1 MGSTSSLIDRTL
13 LSSVQLS
20 RVIEPQHNKH
30 ESAHQSKHQSIAH
43 AAIPQPATVAK
54 QVPLVSQPAVSTN
67 TRPARWWRMSP
78 SASDRN
84 DDLYITELIT
94 LPGSIGQAHSTHGI
108 LIDSGAT
115 CNFVDQSFVDR
126 ANLEVWNMP
135 RRVKVRTADG
145 NTIACTQKIPTAHV
159 KLPNYHGHHEFI
171 VVPHLDGFD
180 AVLGRSFLKTS
191 GAIVHHASSQVSWSN
206 RRTGN
211 IKEELQMSNMYDVL
225 QPEEVAC
232 DGDERLSM
240 RESTSAS
247 SNIAPSL
254 QSTENARQQQQQQV
268 KPAPREQVGC
278 PSTAPSSI
286 KTTATPAPAP
296 AEPSVEHLAT
306 LNRILE
312 RVSRYEELM
321 REKEGQLPPSR
332 GQFDHKIEL
341 KDPDARPVKSRA
353 IPLNAEERAQLVM
366 DIKEL
371 EDSGLIERSE
381 SEWASPAFYVDK
393 DGGLDRRLVIDYRAL
408 NKLLKRN
415 TMTLPHVEELMAR
428 LGKAKYFTKIDL
440 RSSYHQ
446 ILVRP
451 SDRHMTAFV
460 TPIGHYQWCVLPFGE
475 ANAPATFVQMIRHLV
490 LKDMTGRGIAD
501 FVDDLLVHSETL
513 EEHERD
519 VNDLLSRLEQH
530 GLFIKPSKCQWMV
543 KQVNFLGF
551 TITATDDGTTIA
563 PMHSKIEAV
572 TEWPAPRTQTQMRSF
587 LGFANTFRS
596 FIDGFSRIA
605 APLFDTLKKLRN
617 KKTAPLRWTADA
629 RQAFDQLKEAITNS
643 ATLGIADA
651 NKPFIVHTDASDYAV
666 GAVLSQLNDRGE
678 LRPIGFVSQKLTEVE
693 YRWSVY
699 EKELFSIV
707 VALQRWS
714 MHLMH
719 AKHPVEIHNDHASL
733 RYLLDQPKLTAKQT
747 RWLALLSTF
756 AELRFI
762 HVRGSDNARA
772 DALSRRADHD
782 VGTEQRQQI
791 RSDIAKQ
798 QFAEVFGQLGLTNA
812 RINTLIAEVSA
823 GDIELTDAIIAGY
836 EDDDQCKH
844 VMLDPASS
852 GYRLRWDML
861 ERVSD
866 NSILV
871 PNVPS
876 LRARILR
883 CVHDAPTSGHLGINK
898 THDRLSANYHW
909 ANSFMDVIEYVQSC
923 DTCQRSKMRS
933 GLQPGMQQSS
943 EITPKAHTIALD
955 FLGPLTRTKNG
966 KDSVLVVMDTFTKR
980 VFLEAVTTTITA
992 DKTADIIIN
1001 RVVRHQG
1008 IPRVIRSDRDSRFT
1022 GEVWNSIWDKLGS
1035 QIKLTTSYHHQ
1046 SNALPERFMQNLTA
1060 SLRAFVNER
1069 GTDWDT
1075 KLVAVEMAYNTSVH
1089 STTGMSPIELDL
1101 GIQARMP
1108 LDLCHHEDDTPP
1120 TAAMVLERIDAN
1132 VVKAFRAI
1140 HDAQERDD
1148 KRVNASRRDE
1158 KYEIGE
1164 LAWLD
1169 TNDLMIMHEPGKKKL
1184 RPRWAGPFKVIR
1196 VENELNVELE
1206 LPAEWRIHPVIHI
1219 ARLKRAHIRDQRFV
1233 LDDSNDEEHP
1243 PITREDHDMIQ
1254 QIDLGDHNDRG
1265 AAIAQV
1271 EREDQMVSRPRT
1283 RANVQTLHD
1292 RGDRYDFVELR
1303 DAHDERRQHELIQR
1317 AASHKDII
1325 DASTKHQQMIVK

>member
-1 MGSTSSLIDRTL
+1 
-13 LSSVQLS
+13 
-20 RVIEPQHNKH
+20 
-30 ESAHQSKHQSIAH
+30 
-43 AAIPQPATVAK
+43 
-54 QVPLVSQPAVSTN
+54 VSTEA
-67 TRPARWWRMSP
+67 RSARWWRISP
-78 SASDRN
+78 DASGCTN
-84 DDLYITELIT
+84 DLEITELIT
-94 LPGSIGQAHSTHGI
+94 LSGSIGEAHTSNGF

-115 CNFVDQSFVDR
+115 CNFVDRSFAER
-126 ANLEVWNMP
+126 SNLEVWNMP
-135 RRVKVRTADG
+135 RRMKIRTADG
-145 NTIACTQKIPTAHV
+145 NTIECTQKIPTARV
-159 KLPNYHGHHEFI
+159 KLPDYDGRHEFI
-171 VVPHLDGFD
+171 VVPNLDGFD
-180 AVLGRSFLKTS
+180 AVLGRSFLKAS
-191 GAIVHHASSQVSWSN
+191 GALVDHASSRVSWSN
-206 RRTGN
+206 HRN
-211 IKEELQMSNMYDVL
+211 DEEKVGPPLSNKYDALQSNEPDVDVD
-225 QPEEVAC
+225 QE
-232 DGDERLSM
+232 LSM
-240 RESTSAS
+240 PEPTSATG
-247 SNIAPSL
+247 IAPRSVKKTK
-254 QSTENARQQQQQQV
+254 QKQKQHVRPVPRGQITISSTEQPSGEIAA
-268 KPAPREQVGC
+268 KSAPT
-278 PSTAPSSI
+278 ST
-286 KTTATPAPAP
+286 K
-296 AEPSVEHLAT
+296 PSVEHLAT

-353 IPLNAEERAQLVM
+353 IPLNAEERAQLVV

-371 EDSGLIERSE
+371 EDAGLIERSE

-490 LKDMTGRGIAD
+490 LKDMAGRGIAD

-543 KQVNFLGF
+543 KQVNFLGL

-572 TEWPAPRTQTQMRSF
+572 TEWPTPRTQTQMRSF

-596 FIDGFSRIA
+596 FIDGFSRVA
-605 APLFDTLKKLRN
+605 APLFDTLKKSRN
-617 KKTAPLRWTADA
+617 KKTAPLRWTEHA

-782 VGTEQRQQI
+782 VGTEKRQQI

-823 GDIELTDAIIAGY
+823 GDVELTDAIIAGY
-836 EDDDQCKH
+836 EEDEHCKH
-844 VMLDPASS
+844 VMLDPEAS

-861 ERVSD
+861 ERVGD

-871 PNVPS
+871 PDVPS
-876 LRARILR
+876 LKARILR
-883 CVHDAPTSGHLGINK
+883 CVHDAPTSGHLGVNK
-898 THDRLSANYHW
+898 THDRLSASYHW

-923 DTCQRSKMRS
+923 DICQRSKMRT
-933 GLQPGMQQSS
+933 GPQPGMQHSS

-955 FLGPLTRTKNG
+955 FLGPLTRTKSG

-1022 GEVWNSIWDKLGS
+1022 GDVWSSIWSKMGS

-1046 SNALPERFMQNLTA
+1046 SNAMPERFMQNLTA

-1075 KLVAVEMAYNTSVH
+1075 KLVAVELAYNTSVH

-1101 GIQARMP
+1101 GVQARMP
-1108 LDLCHHEDDTPP
+1108 LDLCRHEKDASP
-1120 TAAMVLERIDAN
+1120 TADEVLERIDAN
-1132 VVKAFRAI
+1132 VVRAFRSI

-1158 KYEIGE
+1158 KYEIGDMV
-1164 LAWLD
+1164 WLD
-1169 TNDLMIMHEPGKKKL
+1169 TNDLTIMNEPGMKKL
-1184 RPRWAGPFKVIR
+1184 RSRWVGPFEVAR
-1196 VENELNVELE
+1196 VENELNVKLK
-1206 LPAEWRIHPVIHI
+1206 LPAGWRIHPVVHI
-1219 ARLKRAHIRDQRFV
+1219 ARLKRAYERDQRFTLNV
-1233 LDDSNDEEHP
+1233 SDDGKQH
-1243 PITREDHDMIQ
+1243 PITQEDSVAHQ
-1254 QIDLGDHNDRG
+1254 QIDLSDHNDRG
-1265 AAIAQV
+1265 AAIAQI
-1271 EREDQMVSRPRT
+1271 EREDQMIRRPRT
-1283 RANVQTLHD
+1283 RANIQSLHD
-1292 RGDRYDFVELR
+1292 RGDRYDFVELQ
-1303 DAHDERRQHELIQR
+1303 DAHDERRQQQHIQR

-1325 DASTKHQQMIVK
+1325 DASTEHQQMNK